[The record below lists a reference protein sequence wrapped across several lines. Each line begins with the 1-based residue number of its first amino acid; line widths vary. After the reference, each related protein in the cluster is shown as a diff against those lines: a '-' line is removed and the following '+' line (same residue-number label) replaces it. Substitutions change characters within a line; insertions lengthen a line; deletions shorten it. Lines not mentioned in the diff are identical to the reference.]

1 MSDSVETPTETPKFD
16 FTAFPDDTL
25 FYDRRTGLE
34 RRGPKPPPPPRDPSE
49 RREKKERRKRI
60 DPTTFE
66 KQYTKDE
73 MEFMTAMQHF
83 KIRTGKAFPS
93 HSEVL
98 QVARSL
104 GYQRLDTFVSPDG
117 PEYEDSPDEPYEDRA
132 ALPMSVPF
140 ATVDAIERAS

>member
-1 MSDSVETPTETPKFD
+1 MSDSLETPTKPPKFD
-16 FTAFPDDTL
+16 FSAFPGDTL

-73 MEFMTAMQHF
+73 IEFMTAMQEF
-83 KIRTGKAFPS
+83 KNRTGKAFPS

-98 QVARSL
+98 QVARSI
-104 GYQRLDTFVSPDG
+104 GYARPASYVPA
-117 PEYEDSPDEPYEDRA
+117 DEPDLDVSSDETYEGA
-132 ALPMSVPF
+132 ALPISVPF
-140 ATVDAIERAS
+140 ATVDATEQAS